1 MLVHKGMNKMR
12 KIVKKSLEEAFAG
25 ESMAHMKY
33 SIFAE
38 VAEREGKEN
47 IARLF
52 KAIAYAEFVH
62 AKNHARNLG
71 YVKSTPENL
80 ETAIEGETFEVEDM
94 YPAYL
99 QLAKYFEEKGAEM
112 SFDYALSAEKI
123 HANMYGE
130 AKEKAAKD
138 EDIEEK
144 DIYICP
150 VCGYTYMG
158 DDPPEKC
165 PVCETSKDKFVKF

>member
-1 MLVHKGMNKMR
+1 MR
-12 KIVKKSLEEAFAG
+12 KMVKKSLEEAFAG

-33 SIFAE
+33 TIFAE
-38 VAEREGKEN
+38 QAEKEGKKN

-52 KAIAYAEFVH
+52 RAIAYAEFVH

-71 YVKSTPENL
+71 YIKSTPENL
-80 ETAIEGETFEVEDM
+80 ETAIGGETFEVEDM

-99 QLAKYFEEKGAEM
+99 QLAKYFNEKGAEN
-112 SFDYALSAEKI
+112 SFHFAIEAEKI
-123 HANMYGE
+123 HAKMYSE
-130 AKEKAAKD
+130 AKEKAEKG

-150 VCGYTYMG
+150 VCGYTYVG
-158 DDPPEKC
+158 EDPPERC
-165 PVCETSKDKFVKF
+165 PVCGISREKFVKF

>member
-1 MLVHKGMNKMR
+1 MR
-12 KIVKKSLEEAFAG
+12 KMVKKSLEEAFAG

-38 VAEREGKEN
+38 VAKREGKEN

-62 AKNHARNLG
+62 AKNHVRNLG
-71 YVKSTPENL
+71 YVKGTSENL
-80 ETAIEGETFEVEDM
+80 QTAIEGETFEVEDM

-99 QLAKYFEEKGAEM
+99 ELTKYFGEKGAEI
-112 SFDYALSAEKI
+112 SFNYALSAEKI
-123 HANMYGE
+123 HASMYGE
-130 AKEKAAKD
+130 AKEKATKGG
-138 EDIEEK
+138 DIEEK

-158 DDPPEKC
+158 DDPPGKC
-165 PVCETSKDKFVKF
+165 PVCGTSKDKFVKF